1 MKISDIPFN
10 YAACIQ
16 TDCPKATSCL
26 RAMAYALTPKEE
38 QYIRVVNPSVV
49 IASDNCSFYRDSK
62 PVAFAKGFVKMK
74 DEMLTGQY
82 SEFTNRMI
90 AHFGRNSYFV
100 RRRGERLLPKLEQEL
115 ILKTL
120 KDIGIEKHLEF
131 DKYIDCLDW

>member
-10 YAACIQ
+10 YAMCIQ
-16 TDCPKATSCL
+16 TNCPMAKSCL

-38 QYIRVVNPSVV
+38 QYIRVVNPSA
-49 IASDNCSFYRDSK
+49 ASASEYCCFYRDSK
-62 PVAFAKGFVKMK
+62 PVAYAKGFVKMK
-74 DEMLTGQY
+74 DEMLTWQY
-82 SEFTNRMI
+82 SDFTSRMI

-100 RRRGERLLPKLEQEL
+100 RRRGECLLPISEQEI

-131 DKYIDCLDW
+131 DKYIDCLEW